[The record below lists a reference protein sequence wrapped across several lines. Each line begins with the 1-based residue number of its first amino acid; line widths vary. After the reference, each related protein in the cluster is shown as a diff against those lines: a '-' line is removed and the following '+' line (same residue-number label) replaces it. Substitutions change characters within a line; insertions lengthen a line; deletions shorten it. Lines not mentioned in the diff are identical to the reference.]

1 MAGDYHQLPGGSEGA
16 EEIRRLVDDKV
27 IAAGGGEANTG
38 ANVNVG
44 GIGVFENKTGVTLNF
59 RGVIAKST
67 KVLVTEQ
74 VANNEIEIDVSATLI
89 AAEIDIGDLNDATH
103 AADHI
108 TAGSDEIDGD
118 HLDID
123 FTPANYVPSISP
135 PEADDLDHLTAHLSG
150 IDSFFFTKQNFDTDL
165 TAIAGLTTFGLIART
180 GTGSMATRTITAG
193 SAKIDVTDG
202 DGVSGNPT
210 IDADE
215 SEFDANN
222 FAATWIGTSLPG
234 SPATDDKFIAKDD
247 HNDYFFDG
255 THWVSDTIMVESW
268 GLNADASAGGSNMF
282 KGGVLHNGTT
292 KGVTFPFDVKVF
304 EFGFTC
310 TTAGGAGQ
318 NVAVFDNGTS
328 VASFNVGNTRQNA
341 GSFSSPP
348 VITAG
353 RSMRPFLTGGTCV
366 QTCVTLYF
374 RKVGA

>member
-44 GIGVFENKTGVTLNF
+44 GVGVFENKSGVTLNF

-74 VANNEIEIDVSATLI
+74 VANNEIEIDVSAVLI

-103 AADHI
+103 AADHVRG
-108 TAGSDEIDGD
+108 GSDEIDGD
-118 HLDID
+118 TLDID
-123 FTPANYVPSISP
+123 FTPTNYIPNASP
-135 PEADDLDHLTAHLSG
+135 PEVTNVDELTAHLFG
-150 IDSFFFTKQNFDTDL
+150 IDSAFLTRQPFDPDL
-165 TAIAGLTTFGLIART
+165 TALAALSGTGLVTRT
-180 GTGSMATRTITAG
+180 GLATYIERTITAG
-193 SAKIDVTDG
+193 STKITVVNG
-202 DGVSGNPT
+202 NGVSGNPT
-210 IDADE
+210 VDADE
-215 SEFDANN
+215 AIFDANN

-255 THWVSDTIMVESW
+255 THWVSDTIMSESW
-268 GLNADASAGGSNMF
+268 GLNATASSGGSNML
-282 KGGVLHNGTT
+282 KDGVLHNGTT
-292 KGVTFPFDVKVF
+292 KGVTFPFDVKVL

-310 TTAGGAGQ
+310 GTAGGVGQ
-318 NVAVFDNGTS
+318 NVQVFDNGTS
-328 VASFNVGNTRQNA
+328 VASFNVGNVRQAA
-341 GSFSSPP
+341 GAFSSPP

-366 QTCVTLYF
+366 QTCVTIYF